1 MVCSI
6 IMSFTKAALEVATV
20 LGLDGGLGS
29 VEWIDGGRRVIEH
42 DGGGA
47 FEREPGAKAERS
59 SPESI
64 RWKDGEKSS

>member
-6 IMSFTKAALEVATV
+6 IMAFTKAALEIATV

-47 FEREPGAKAERS
+47 FEGELGKAEVLTG
-59 SPESI
+59 I
-64 RWKDGEKSS
+64 NKMEKWREEK